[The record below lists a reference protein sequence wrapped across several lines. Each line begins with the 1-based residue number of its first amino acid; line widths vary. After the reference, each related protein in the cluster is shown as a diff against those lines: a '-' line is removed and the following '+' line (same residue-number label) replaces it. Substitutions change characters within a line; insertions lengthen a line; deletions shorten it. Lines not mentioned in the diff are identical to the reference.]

1 MTIWKVN
8 CMENDYPGMWQR
20 WFKNQC
26 VAVGWKAS
34 WGFKLRGQTDG
45 GMGWKRARKAL
56 ERISVGDK
64 IIVQLRN
71 HRLGRVGEV
80 TGKAIDDDQW
90 DPLVPITVEDPDGE
104 MGRRVFVRW
113 DLNVGPDD
121 RDMVVKVPETKRLS
135 QGELRPTVS
144 EVSSRSWADIIK
156 VMDDPANWVGLMT
169 SFDYEKALSGYIAAY
184 PHRLEDGLLPH
195 PSQKVRE
202 RVFDDA
208 SRLDVLLIDRGG
220 SAVIVECKQHAP
232 ALEHIKQLRHYLKQY
247 KREIGQPARG
257 ILVHGGARNVSAS
270 VRNAAEKA
278 PLIELVQYR
287 LDVEFSACR

>member
-1 MTIWKVN
+1 M
-8 CMENDYPGMWQR
+8 
-20 WFKNQC
+20 
-26 VAVGWKAS
+26 
-34 WGFKLRGQTDG
+34 
-45 GMGWKRARKAL
+45 
-56 ERISVGDK
+56 
-64 IIVQLRN
+64 
-71 HRLGRVGEV
+71 
-80 TGKAIDDDQW
+80 
-90 DPLVPITVEDPDGE
+90 
-104 MGRRVFVRW
+104 
-113 DLNVGPDD
+113 
-121 RDMVVKVPETKRLS
+121 
-135 QGELRPTVS
+135 
-144 EVSSRSWADIIK
+144 
-156 VMDDPANWVGLMT
+156 
-169 SFDYEKALSGYIAAY
+169 
-184 PHRLEDGLLPH
+184 PH

-287 LDVEFSACR
+287 LDVEFTACR

>member
-20 WFKNQC
+20 WFRNQC
-26 VAVGWKAS
+26 VAVGWKSS
-34 WGFKLRGQTDG
+34 WGYNLRGETDG
-45 GMGWKRARKAL
+45 GVGWTRARKAL

-64 IIVQLRN
+64 VVVQLRN

-80 TGKAIDDDQW
+80 TGKAVEDEDW
-90 DPLVPITVEDPDGE
+90 DPLVPRTVEDPDGE
-104 MGRRVFVRW
+104 MGRRIFVRW
-113 DLNVGPDD
+113 DLTVGPDD
-121 RDMVVKVPETKRLS
+121 RGMVVKVPESMRLS

-144 EVSSRSWADIIK
+144 EICSRSWDEIIE
-156 VMDDPANWVGLMT
+156 VMNNPTNWVGLMT
-169 SFDYEKALSGYIAAY
+169 KFDSERTLSGYIAAY

-208 SRLDVLLIDRGG
+208 TRLDVLLTDRSGT
-220 SAVIVECKQHAP
+220 AIIVECKQHSP
-232 ALEHIKQLRHYLKQY
+232 TTDHVRQLRHYLKQY
-247 KREIGQPARG
+247 EREIKQPVRG
-257 ILVHGGARNVSAS
+257 ILVHGGARKLNSS
-270 VRNAAEKA
+270 VRAEAEKTPA
-278 PLIELVQYR
+278 VELVQYR